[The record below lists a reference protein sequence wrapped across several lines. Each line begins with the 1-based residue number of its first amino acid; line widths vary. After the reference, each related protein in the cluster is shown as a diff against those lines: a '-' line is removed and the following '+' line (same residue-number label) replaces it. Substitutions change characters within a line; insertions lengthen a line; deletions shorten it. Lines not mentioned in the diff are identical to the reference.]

1 MERIRHLKE
10 YLLTV
15 HPVRMTSEQ
24 KEDFRRWAMGELKR
38 AGWKA
43 RAETYG
49 KLNGSINVVAGDP
62 EQAEIIF
69 CAHYDTGSRMWLPN
83 FVSPTNVLA
92 HFSYHF
98 AVGMLLVVLAL
109 MASLAISF
117 PLKQPQ
123 LALPLFLVFEIVLL
137 WLSGFGFANP
147 NNANGNSSGVL
158 TLLSLARELARN
170 KRVAFVLLDNNE
182 RDLLGASAFRKKH
195 FAASERALFINL
207 DCVGDGEHMLLMP
220 SKHSRWDGDLLAALG
235 NAFPE
240 SGEVRCHVLDK
251 GLVYYPSDHRKFK
264 FHVAI
269 CACHRLAGVGYYIPR
284 LRSKRDTVLDEN
296 NILLLRDAL
305 MCFPR
310 LYRGSRAD

>member
-1 MERIRHLKE
+1 MEQIKRLKE
-10 YLLTV
+10 NRLTI
-15 HPVRMTSEQ
+15 PQMRKSDLQ
-24 KEDFRRWAMGELKR
+24 KEEFRHWAMNELKR

-43 RAETYG
+43 RVETYG
-49 KLNGSINVVAGDP
+49 KLNGSVNVIAGDP
-62 EQAEIIF
+62 EQAEVIF
-69 CAHYDTGSRMWLPN
+69 CAHYDTGARMWLPN

-92 HFSYHF
+92 HFCYHF

-109 MASLAISF
+109 MASLAVSF

-123 LALPLFLVFEIVLL
+123 LMLPLFLVFEIVLL
-137 WLSGFGFANP
+137 WLSAFAFSNP

-158 TLLSLARELARN
+158 ALLALAKELVRN

-195 FAASERALFINL
+195 YAASEKALFINL

-284 LRSKRDTVLDEN
+284 LRSKKDTVLNEE
-296 NILLLRDAL
+296 NILLLRDSL
-305 MCFPR
+305 LRFLR
-310 LYRGSRAD
+310 LYLSSRVE